1 MQKVF
6 YANGPADQYD
16 LPLIQYTSINYQ
28 KANTTTAG
36 NYSSLNSWVDTFT
49 FTLIVVIKPDI
60 LIGCNM
66 VLYS

>member
-1 MQKVF
+1 MQMALQINMIYF
-6 YANGPADQYD
+6 FN
-16 LPLIQYTSINYQ
+16 SIYKYKYQ

-60 LIGCNM
+60 LIGCNI